1 MFNYILIQN
10 GLIVDFGLSVSGT
23 IITNLSAI
31 KTSYL
36 RDRLIVSCVL
46 VQIKLG
52 TECAYFAVNQSPSWF
67 QTMLPRTYALT
78 QSKLNFNTC
87 ICFRSIGD
95 TSQ

>member
-36 RDRLIVSCVL
+36 RDRLVVSCVL
-46 VQIKLG
+46 VQIKL
-52 TECAYFAVNQSPSWF
+52 EQNV
-67 QTMLPRTYALT
+67 L
-78 QSKLNFNTC
+78 
-87 ICFRSIGD
+87 I
-95 TSQ
+95 SQ